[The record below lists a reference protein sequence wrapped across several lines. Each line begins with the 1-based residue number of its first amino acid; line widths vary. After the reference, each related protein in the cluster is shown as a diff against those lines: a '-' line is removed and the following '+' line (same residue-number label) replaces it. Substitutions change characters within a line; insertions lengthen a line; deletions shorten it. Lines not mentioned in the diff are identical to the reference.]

1 MTELSAPTDISRD
14 RYGRPLVIPPD
25 GGPRVPYRR
34 TTTFVG
40 ALEDTCGLQLWKM
53 RQVAVG
59 LGQRDDLVL
68 AAAATDPEDKDRLDE
83 IAEKATEHALA
94 SAAATTGTSLH
105 ALTERL
111 DRGQKLGRIP
121 KPFDVDLKAY
131 EKVTAGIEWT
141 DVETFRVL
149 DGWRVAGTA
158 DRVGRING
166 ALVVADIK
174 TGSVDYP
181 HKMAMQLACYARS
194 LPYDIATDTRGS
206 AQPGLNLHYGIII
219 HLPAGEGRC
228 QLHRI
233 DIAKGWDACLLA
245 KKVWDWRA
253 VKGLLEP
260 VDETTNLTPSFVDLA
275 RAASS
280 IDELRGVWRQAKDA
294 AALTPD
300 FLASCEERRAQFA
313 ASA

>member
-1 MTELSAPTDISRD
+1 VSDEFVPVDIQRD

-34 TTTFVG
+34 TTTFAG
-40 ALEDTCGLQLWKM
+40 ALEDTYALQLWKL
-53 RQVAVG
+53 RQAVVGMG
-59 LGQRDDLVL
+59 LRPDLVL
-68 AAAATDPEDKDRLDE
+68 AAAATEPEDKDRLNE

-111 DRGQKLGRIP
+111 DRGQKLGVVP
-121 KPFDVDLKAY
+121 EPYGADVKAY
-131 EKVTAGIEWT
+131 EKATAGIEWIEI
-141 DVETFRVL
+141 ETFRVL

-158 DRVGRING
+158 DRIGLINGIPTVCDIKSGRIEF
-166 ALVVADIK
+166 
-174 TGSVDYP
+174 P
-181 HKMAMQLACYARS
+181 HKMALQLAIYARS
-194 LPYDIATDTRGS
+194 LAYDIATDTRGP
-206 AQPGLNLHYGIII
+206 ATPELDLEHAVII

-253 VKGLLEP
+253 VKGLLQP
-260 VDETTNLTPSFVDLA
+260 IDETHSVAQTFVTLA
-275 RAASS
+275 RAACG
-280 IDELRGVWRQAKDA
+280 IEELRQVWRQAKDA
-294 AALTPD
+294 DALTPD
-300 FLASCEERRAQFA
+300 FLAACEERRTQFA

>member
-1 MTELSAPTDISRD
+1 MTEPSTPTEIPRD

-40 ALEDTCGLQLWKM
+40 ALEDTYALQLWKQ
-53 RQVAVG
+53 RQVAIG
-59 LGQRDDLVL
+59 MGQRPDLVL
-68 AAAATDPEDKDRLDE
+68 ATAATDPADKNRLDE
-83 IAEKATEHALA
+83 IVEKATEAALA
-94 SAAATTGTSLH
+94 SASATTGTSLH

-111 DRGQKLGRIP
+111 DRGQKLGRVP
-121 KPFDVDLKAY
+121 EPYGADVKAY
-131 EKVTAGIEWT
+131 EKATADIEWT
-141 DVETFRVL
+141 DIETFRVL

-166 ALVVADIK
+166 ILVVADIK
-174 TGSVDYP
+174 TGSVEYP
-181 HKMAMQLACYARS
+181 HKMAMQIACYARS
-194 LPYDIATDTRGS
+194 LPYDIATDIRGA

-228 QLHRI
+228 QLHSV
-233 DIAKGWDACLLA
+233 DLAKGWDACLLA

-253 VKGLLEP
+253 VKGLLQP
-260 VDETTNLTPSFVDLA
+260 VDETTGITPTFVDLA
-275 RAASS
+275 RAAAG
-280 IDELRGVWRQAKDA
+280 IEELREVWRKAKDA
-294 AALTPD
+294 GALTPD
-300 FLASCEERRAQFA
+300 FLAACEERREHLV

>member
-1 MTELSAPTDISRD
+1 MTEPSTPTEIPRD

-34 TTTFVG
+34 TTTFAG
-40 ALEDTCGLQLWKM
+40 ALEDTYGLQLWKM

-68 AAAATDPEDKDRLDE
+68 AAAATDPADKDRLDE
-83 IAEKATEHALA
+83 IVEKATEHALA

-131 EKVTAGIEWT
+131 EQATGGIEWT
-141 DVETFRVL
+141 DIETFRVL

-166 ALVVADIK
+166 TLVVADIK
-174 TGSVDYP
+174 TGSIDYP
-181 HKMAMQLACYARS
+181 HKMAMQLAIYARS
-194 LPYDIATDTRGS
+194 LPYDIATDTRGA
-206 AQPGLNLHYGIII
+206 AQPGLNLHYGLVI
-219 HLPAGEGRC
+219 HLPAGQRRC
-228 QLHRI
+228 QLHRV
-233 DIAKGWDACLLA
+233 DIAKGFDACLLA
-245 KKVWDWRA
+245 KKVWDWRG
-253 VKGLLEP
+253 VKGLLAP
-260 VDETTNLTPSFVDLA
+260 VDETTDLASTFAELA
-275 RAASS
+275 RAAAS
-280 IDELRGVWRQAKDA
+280 IEELRALWRDAKNA
-294 AALTPD
+294 GALTPD
-300 FLASCEERRAQFA
+300 FLAACEERRAQFA